1 MAPSPLRQLAY
12 HENSPILDPEADPEG
27 WHTVPS
33 TWVKGNVFGKRSVSI
48 HCTGADGQALALLS
62 SPNAVVLRLRRR
74 VKYRDNN
81 LTTKLEVGID
91 AKDTITDSESAV
103 WWPSKE
109 GATTMDSPRRCLAG
123 EIHLNKILK
132 PTTAI
137 ANFSIEHSG
146 FPAFRRYSTS
156 IDYLVIMQLG
166 DSGELFAPDNYR
178 PNLRARMPS
187 WTTHNWVSPCKL
199 GEMSGDAA
207 SIYPCLT
214 LGAMYLSFSLP
225 ISPYFTPSLPLSFIM
240 SEVTVA
246 PPQYRRF
253 SSVRLGQAPTTMT
266 TQASPADLPPY
277 SRRRRDTV
285 SQMPRREPVAHTYQL
300 VSGSKAWAVWKVV
313 SSAKSSK
320 SLPTFYEK
328 ETITGT
334 LSLDVDR
341 FESIQAIYV
350 TVSTNTSDADEQA
363 ITGIDFQV
371 TGRIITGAGS
381 SDSYTFLNTSVPIW
395 SKVAAGAKL
404 QGSSTWPFSVP
415 LPKTVSIPTSSG
427 GSKLCPLPETFMERG
442 MMASIQYD
450 LTLRIARGKLRADS
464 TLTTPFGY
472 VPSSKPE
479 SPSMLR
485 QLAYEEGC
493 PTIPGP
499 DVDPEGWRILPTVPV
514 AGTLFNSRQ
523 LEARCNI
530 AIAKPVCT
538 TSRGALH
545 SLILLSPS

>member
-1 MAPSPLRQLAY
+1 
-12 HENSPILDPEADPEG
+12 
-27 WHTVPS
+27 
-33 TWVKGNVFGKRSVSI
+33 
-48 HCTGADGQALALLS
+48 
-62 SPNAVVLRLRRR
+62 
-74 VKYRDNN
+74 
-81 LTTKLEVGID
+81 
-91 AKDTITDSESAV
+91 
-103 WWPSKE
+103 
-109 GATTMDSPRRCLAG
+109 
-123 EIHLNKILK
+123 
-132 PTTAI
+132 
-137 ANFSIEHSG
+137 
-146 FPAFRRYSTS
+146 
-156 IDYLVIMQLG
+156 
-166 DSGELFAPDNYR
+166 
-178 PNLRARMPS
+178 
-187 WTTHNWVSPCKL
+187 
-199 GEMSGDAA
+199 
-207 SIYPCLT
+207 
-214 LGAMYLSFSLP
+214 
-225 ISPYFTPSLPLSFIM
+225 M

-266 TQASPADLPPY
+266 TQGSPADLPPY

-350 TVSTNTSDADEQA
+350 TV
-363 ITGIDFQV
+363 

-395 SKVAAGAKL
+395 SKVAAGVKL

-415 LPKTVSIPTSSG
+415 LPKTVSIPSSSG

-472 VPSSKPE
+472 VPNSKPE

-499 DVDPEGWRILPTVPV
+499 DVDPEGWRTLPTVPV

-530 AIAKPVCT
+530 AIAKPLCYTRGSVIPCTLSMDSLDVQALDLLATSKAIVVNLRRTVRYYNSPSPLNKSDVLWRELSEDVGRAVWWPSVRGRGDDYIRYLEGEIQLAKDLKPSASIAHFSVCYSVVVCPFDSPGFISST
-538 TSRGALH
+538 TEPLH
-545 SLILLSPS
+545 SEPVEIATMYARGPKPRSYAPPAYSRTTQRNEEFYATMCGFPATLQ